1 MAARERARKTSN
13 FLSGSA
19 RSSMRKTSAKGDNN
33 NQGYVNY
40 GGHGS
45 GAAISANFSSPGDEQ
60 DHSITETEKSLKL
73 RMRKRDAI
81 MR

>member
-1 MAARERARKTSN
+1 MGWAGMSKN
-13 FLSGSA
+13 LKDVIKILF
-19 RSSMRKTSAKGDNN
+19 KGDNN

-40 GGHGS
+40 GGHTS
-45 GAAISANFSSPGDEQ
+45 GAAISTNFSPGDEQ